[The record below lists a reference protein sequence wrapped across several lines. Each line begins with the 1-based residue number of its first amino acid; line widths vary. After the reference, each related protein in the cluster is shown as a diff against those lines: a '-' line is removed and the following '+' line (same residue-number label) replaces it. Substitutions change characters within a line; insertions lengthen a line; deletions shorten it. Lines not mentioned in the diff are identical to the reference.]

1 MVQELHTCFHT
12 KTTQVFATS
21 LSIAQSHVRTCS
33 NHCQINNM
41 LERNTDSAPG
51 DSTVLVKQQSIADNG
66 GQGGVNR
73 RQTK

>member
-1 MVQELHTCFHT
+1 MRPHYPLLKVMYELARTIAKSATCW
-12 KTTQVFATS
+12 
-21 LSIAQSHVRTCS
+21 
-33 NHCQINNM
+33 
-41 LERNTDSAPG
+41 NTDSAPG